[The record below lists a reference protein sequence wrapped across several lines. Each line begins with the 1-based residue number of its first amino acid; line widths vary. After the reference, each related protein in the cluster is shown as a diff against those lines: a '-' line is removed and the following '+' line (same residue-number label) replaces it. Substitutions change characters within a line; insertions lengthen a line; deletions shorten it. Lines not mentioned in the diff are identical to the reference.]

1 MPVVGAAAARELE
14 PLLGGDCPLPGAQW
28 LDVHTHTGQNDPD
41 GIRGTD
47 AELLAALDDAGVG
60 RALVFSSHE
69 PNGYPA
75 ANDRVREEA
84 ARAGGRLE
92 WLGRVD
98 PNAAGALEEAR
109 RCLELGARGI
119 KLHPRSDSFGLPH
132 PVVDTVAAEVAA
144 RGLVL
149 LFHSGRG
156 IPNLGEDCALLAE
169 RHPQLRVVLA
179 HAGISDLGLL
189 APAAARL
196 PNLLFDMAWW
206 QVADLLAL
214 VTTIPPGQILFASDA
229 PYGHPTFGAIN
240 TLRYAL
246 QVGMSPDQVAAVMG
260 AQADRVIEG
269 EEPLDAG
276 PAVGTGSLRRDIVLD
291 RVETFLMS
299 AMGQMFQGVEPS
311 ETLQL
316 AALACEVGDGA
327 PQAEVCTGVLGLLEL
342 RETMAEGEPP
352 QGPRGFPAGMPLILA
367 AAVVCATPDIAPP
380 VLSHSAGVGDRAG
393 P

>member
-47 AELLAALDDAGVG
+47 AELLAALDDAGVR
-60 RALVFSSHE
+60 RALVFTSHE
-69 PNGYPA
+69 PDGYRA

-84 ARAGGRLE
+84 ARSGGRLD

-132 PVVDTVAAEVAA
+132 PVVDAIAAEVAA

-156 IPNLGEDCALLAE
+156 IPNLGEDCVLLAE
-169 RHPQLRVVLA
+169 RHPELRIVLA

-214 VTTIPPGQILFASDA
+214 VTTIPPGQILFGSDA
-229 PYGHPTFGAIN
+229 PYGAPLLHAFF
-240 TLRYAL
+240 LRRVTAA
-246 QVGMSPDQVAAVMG
+246 VGWSDEQRAVAAG
-260 AQADRVIEG
+260 EQGRRVLAG
-269 EEPLDAG
+269 EELLDLG
-276 PAVGTGSLRRDIVLD
+276 PATGRARLGERNPSLE
-291 RVETFLMS
+291 RVVAYAS
-299 AMGQMFQGVEPS
+299 AASILVWSIGRAAAAEP
-311 ETLQL
+311 T
-316 AALACEVGDGA
+316 ALAR
-327 PQAEVCTGVLGLLEL
+327 LGCQHVA
-342 RETMAEGEPP
+342 RRPGRRA
-352 QGPRGFPAGMPLILA
+352 A
-367 AAVVCATPDIAPP
+367 AAVRPPARTGRRTDRRPAGRRASGRAGPDGGRDAGRDAR
-380 VLSHSAGVGDRAG
+380 SGDAGVGLAG
-393 P
+393 GL